1 LSDVLAAQSEDQPVP
16 ATDGGPRLS
25 IAGVDPELRFAGGE
39 VQVLGL
45 TLELIRRGHQAD
57 LLCDP
62 RGRLYE
68 RARRAGVRCYPLAIR
83 NALDVR
89 AGLRL
94 RGLLAARHYDVVHF
108 HTSRAHSLAPYARG
122 LTGARVV
129 TRRMDYRPNR
139 LFAPWLYHRSV
150 DGIAAISA
158 GVAEALTAAGV
169 ERSRVTVIPS
179 GIDAAR
185 FRPPTDSERTAARA
199 QWGLEAGDLAI
210 GTVGALEPRKGHRFL
225 LAALAAILNDPA
237 ARPSRPLRCFIAGDG
252 SLGETLRG
260 EVGRLELGERV
271 RFVGQ
276 LEDPRQLLWAL
287 DIFVLPSLKEGLGV
301 ALLEA
306 MGSGLAV
313 VTSAV
318 AGAGIAVE
326 DGAGLAVEPGNVA
339 ALVGALARL
348 AGSDDLRR
356 SLAVAA
362 RQRMLERYT
371 IAASAEATLKFY
383 FNSLEGRGRPKG

>member
-1 LSDVLAAQSEDQPVP
+1 VLAAQSEDQPV
-16 ATDGGPRLS
+16 AAADGGPRLS

-68 RARRAGVRCYPLAIR
+68 RARRAGVLCYPLAIR
-83 NALDVR
+83 NALDLR

-158 GVAEALTAAGV
+158 GVAEALNQAGV
-169 ERSRVTVIPS
+169 ERSRITVIPS
-179 GIDAAR
+179 GIDAQR

-225 LAALAAILNDPA
+225 LAALGAILNDPA
-237 ARPSRPLRCFIAGDG
+237 ARPAGALRCFIAGDG
-252 SLGETLRG
+252 SLGETLRD
-260 EVGRLELGERV
+260 EAGRLGLGEQV

-318 AGAGIAVE
+318 AGAGTAVE
-326 DGAGLAVEPGNVA
+326 DGCGLAVEPGNVA
-339 ALVGALARL
+339 ALGGALARL
-348 AGSDDLRR
+348 AAGDELRR
-356 SLAVAA
+356 SLALAA
-362 RQRMLERYT
+362 RHRVLERYT

-383 FNSLEGRGRPKG
+383 FNSLEGRRRPKG